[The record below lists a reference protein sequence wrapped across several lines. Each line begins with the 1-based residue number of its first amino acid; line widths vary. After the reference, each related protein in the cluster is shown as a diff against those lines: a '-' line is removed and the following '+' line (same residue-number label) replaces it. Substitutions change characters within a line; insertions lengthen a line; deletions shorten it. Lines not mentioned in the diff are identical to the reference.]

1 MFCLFTPER
10 WIALQNKCHFWMKES
25 CLKDIDLPNV
35 YDINFIVKVLDTNW
49 TYSANCCNIPRHTRR
64 FNRLDHLFGLAGD
77 FPSVPMVL
85 FSFYF
90 CWENRKEF
98 RNSKREDEN
107 VQDPRRKGNISSLR
121 DEHTPNECTLFQ
133 QPPLILY
140 IAHEIS
146 FTNTIS
152 IPSSVEFF
160 FVFLMC
166 AYFELSET
174 AGKK

>member
-1 MFCLFTPER
+1 MYP
-10 WIALQNKCHFWMKES
+10 
-25 CLKDIDLPNV
+25 
-35 YDINFIVKVLDTNW
+35 
-49 TYSANCCNIPRHTRR
+49 ANCCKISRHIH
-64 FNRLDHLFGLAGD
+64 RLYHFAHLFS
-77 FPSVPMVL
+77 PRRRVSSVPMVL

-90 CWENRKEF
+90 CRKTEK
-98 RNSKREDEN
+98 NSETASKREDEN